1 MDAKKEAKLNM
12 YRVVKQ
18 VCDDNTTIVSGNAA
32 FLAAFNSYKAKLS
45 VLITTVT
52 SELQIIT
59 GIATD
64 KTTLKKN
71 LSQSAADICNLVSA
85 YASAVNNNT
94 ILAAVN
100 FTYSTLFKIKDDKIH
115 ETCQNIYN
123 TANSNAA
130 ALVAYGITPAMLTA
144 FQQAITDYATIVPKP
159 KSAKAARAAFTKSIN
174 LQMKDIDALLK
185 KQLDKLLTAF
195 KPTKPDFVNTFKA
208 GRVIIDPNSTVT
220 QLKGK
225 IIDALTKTPLMG
237 AVVEITGAKSYT
249 CKTNKLGFFTQKP
262 IDQGEYTLTITLDG
276 YQTIIISNY
285 KAKLGQINKQ
295 VIELI
300 AQ

>member
-12 YRVVKQ
+12 YRVIKQ
-18 VCDDNTTIVSGNAA
+18 VCDDNTTTVSSNAA

-52 SELQIIT
+52 SELQVIT

-71 LSQSAADICNLVSA
+71 LAQSAADICNLVSA

-94 ILAAVN
+94 ILAAVS
-100 FTYSTLFKIKDDKIH
+100 FSYSTLYKIKDDKIH

-123 TANSNAA
+123 TAYANAA
-130 ALVAYGITPAMLTA
+130 ALVSYGVTTAMLSA

-159 KSAKAARAAFTKSIN
+159 KSAKAARTAFAKSIN

-208 GRVIIDPNSTVT
+208 GRVIIDPSTTVT
-220 QLKGK
+220 QIKGK
-225 IIDALTKTPLMG
+225 VIDALTKEPLMG
-237 AVVEITGAKSYT
+237 AVIEVTGPKSYT
-249 CKTNKLGFFTQKP
+249 LKSNNKGNFAKKP
-262 IDQGEYTLTITLDG
+262 VDPGEYTLTITLDG
-276 YQTIIISNY
+276 YQPITISNY